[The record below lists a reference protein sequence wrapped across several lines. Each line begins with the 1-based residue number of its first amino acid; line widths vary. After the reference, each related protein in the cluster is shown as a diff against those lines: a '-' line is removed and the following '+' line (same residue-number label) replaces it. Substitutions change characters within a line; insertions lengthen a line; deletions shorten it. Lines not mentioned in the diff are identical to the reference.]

1 MVVNCND
8 IRYECERSSATEA
21 YMKMIRTYEP
31 LNNKEVRRLIASIQK
46 PASLQE
52 QSKAMDRVILHNQRF
67 VISIAKKWMRGDNL
81 PDLINEGNI
90 GLIQAVCNFDLSK
103 DVKFST
109 YAAHWINQSIRNY
122 IITKDNIVHPPNTNR
137 IFHYSRLIRNEFYHE
152 HQRYPTLDELSDAI
166 EKRFNFKVPDK
177 RDLMEVQRY
186 GIDIDDEEETV
197 SNDVRNCII
206 SQLSDDS
213 CMSELWNNEDM
224 RQQVE
229 SMLNVL
235 TNREREVIGLY
246 FGLDRERCTHG
257 EEMSTNNIALTLGL
271 SVQRVRQLIENGI
284 QRMKKSFSK
293 KELVEN

>member
-21 YMKMIRTYEP
+21 YMKIIRTYEP
-31 LNNKEVRRLIASIQK
+31 LNNKEVRRLIASVQK

-52 QSKAMDRVILHNQRF
+52 QSKAMDKVVLHNQRF

-90 GLIQAVCNFDLSK
+90 GLIQAVRNFDLSK

-152 HQRYPTLDELSDAI
+152 HQRYPTLDELSDSI

-186 GIDIDDEEETV
+186 SIDIDDEEETV
-197 SNDVRNCII
+197 SNDVRNGII

-213 CMSELWNNEDM
+213 GMSELWNNEDM

-235 TNREREVIGLY
+235 TNREREVVRLY
-246 FGLDRERCTHG
+246 FGLDQERCQHG
-257 EEMSTNNIALTLGL
+257 EEMSANNIALTLGM
-271 SVQRVRQLIENGI
+271 SVQRVRQLIGNGV
-284 QRMKKSFSK
+284 QRMKKSFLK